1 MTVQELAKNECLPCK
16 GDVPPLKGEELIV
29 LHAELG
35 DTWDLIE
42 EHHLTRVYAFKG
54 YKPAVAFTNTVADIA
69 EQQMHHPDILLAWGK
84 VEVTI
89 WTHKIDGLT
98 KSDFFFAAKV
108 EEAFNAQ
115 EE

>member
-1 MTVQELAKNECLPCK
+1 MAVQELAKNECLPCK
-16 GDVPPLKGEELIV
+16 GDVPPLKGSELTP
-29 LHAELG
+29 LHDELG
-35 DTWDLIE
+35 HDWELVN
-42 EHHLTRVYAFKG
+42 EHHLTRAYAFKG
-54 YKPAVAFTNTVADIA
+54 YGPAVTFTNSVAAIA

-98 KSDFFFAAKV
+98 QSDFYFAAKV
-108 EEAFNAQ
+108 EAAFQAQ